1 MNAGLP
7 GTGISGAFYL
17 LSALWMPFH
26 ELYKTLRNK
35 SQPQRMRLILIQ
47 SGIAL
52 GIIAGIW
59 LAGWLLGELLVK
71 INAWLALKHGTPAP
85 APSTLPNVIKVTL
98 VFLTIGLL
106 AVVVG
111 GVHVLKLVMR
121 YHKPGRTL
129 NFRVNSAT
137 VKAKNGAHENGTG
150 LGRKH
155 FDDVIAISRSNTV
168 SN

>member
-7 GTGISGAFYL
+7 GSGISGAFYL

-35 SQPQRMRLILIQ
+35 SQPQRVRLILIQ

-52 GIIAGIW
+52 GILAGIW
-59 LAGWLLGELLVK
+59 LAGWLLGELVVK
-71 INAWLALKHGTPAP
+71 INAWLALKQGMPAP
-85 APSTLPNVIKVTL
+85 APVTLPNVIKVTL

-111 GVHVLKLVMR
+111 GVHILKLVMR
-121 YHKPGRTL
+121 YRKPRHSLDNRIVST
-129 NFRVNSAT
+129 NA
-137 VKAKNGAHENGTG
+137 
-150 LGRKH
+150 
-155 FDDVIAISRSNTV
+155 SNTQP
-168 SN
+168 SRGGISSLRSRDTKLEKSEA

>member
-35 SQPQRMRLILIQ
+35 SQPQRMRLILVQ

-59 LAGWLLGELLVK
+59 LTGWLIGELMMMR
-71 INAWLALKHGTPAP
+71 AELAFKPGAAATAF
-85 APSTLPNVIKVTL
+85 SNLPNVIRVTM

-111 GVHVLKLVMR
+111 GVHILKLVKR
-121 YHKPGRTL
+121 YRKPRHSL
-129 NFRVNSAT
+129 NSRIISAT
-137 VKAKNGAHENGTG
+137 DFNAQLSLGEVPSIHSRDAMVEKA
-150 LGRKH
+150 
-155 FDDVIAISRSNTV
+155 DVIC
-168 SN
+168 

>member
-35 SQPQRMRLILIQ
+35 SQPQRMRLILVQ
-47 SGIAL
+47 SSIAL

-59 LAGWLLGELLVK
+59 LTGWLLGELFVVT
-71 INAWLALKHGTPAP
+71 NAWLALKRGIATT
-85 APSTLPNVIKVTL
+85 APSTLPNVIKMTM

-111 GVHVLKLVMR
+111 SVHLLKLVMR
-121 YHKPGRTL
+121 YRQPRHSL
-129 NFRVNSAT
+129 NNRITSAT
-137 VKAKNGAHENGTG
+137 AFNTQPSRGEIPYVRSRDAMSEKSE
-150 LGRKH
+150 
-155 FDDVIAISRSNTV
+155 VIC
-168 SN
+168 

>member
-26 ELYKTLRNK
+26 ALHKTLRNK
-35 SQPQRMRLILIQ
+35 SQPQRMRLILVQ
-47 SGIAL
+47 SSIAL

-59 LAGWLLGELLVK
+59 LTGWLLGELLV
-71 INAWLALKHGTPAP
+71 IAREGLALKQHGPAA
-85 APSTLPNVIKVTL
+85 APSTLPNVIRVTM

-111 GVHVLKLVMR
+111 GVHILKLVMR
-121 YHKPGRTL
+121 YRKPRHSL
-129 NFRVNSAT
+129 NSRIISAT
-137 VKAKNGAHENGTG
+137 DFNAQLSLGEVPSIHSRDAMVEKA
-150 LGRKH
+150 
-155 FDDVIAISRSNTV
+155 DVIC
-168 SN
+168 

>member
-26 ELYKTLRNK
+26 QLYKTFRDK
-35 SQPQRMRLILIQ
+35 SQPQRMRLIFVQ

-59 LAGWLLGELLVK
+59 LAGWLLGELVVMT
-71 INAWLALKHGTPAP
+71 NAWLALKRGMPAP
-85 APSTLPNVIKVTL
+85 APSALPNIIRVTL

-106 AVVVG
+106 AVVLS
-111 GVHVLKLVMR
+111 GVHIMKLVMR
-121 YHKPGRTL
+121 YRKPPRAL
-129 NFRVNSAT
+129 NIRVNSTTIFYSQDSLDKIPHVRSREAR
-137 VKAKNGAHENGTG
+137 VEEA
-150 LGRKH
+150 
-155 FDDVIAISRSNTV
+155 DVIG
-168 SN
+168 

>member
-35 SQPQRMRLILIQ
+35 TQPQRTRLILVQ

-59 LAGWLLGELLVK
+59 LTGWLLGELV
-71 INAWLALKHGTPAP
+71 IMTNAWLALKQGVVAP
-85 APSTLPNVIKVTL
+85 TPSTLPNIIRVSL

-111 GVHVLKLVMR
+111 GVHILKLVMR
-121 YHKPGRTL
+121 YRHPRLAL
-129 NFRVNSAT
+129 NSRIIPAT
-137 VKAKNGAHENGTG
+137 TFNAQRLRGKIRYVHSRE
-150 LGRKH
+150 
-155 FDDVIAISRSNTV
+155 AISEKAEV
-168 SN
+168 IG

>member
-26 ELYKTLRNK
+26 QLYKTFRDK
-35 SQPQRMRLILIQ
+35 SQPQRMRLIFVQ

-59 LAGWLLGELLVK
+59 LTGWLLGELLVMA
-71 INAWLALKHGTPAP
+71 NAWLALKRGMPAP
-85 APSTLPNVIKVTL
+85 APSTLPNLIKVTL

-106 AVVVG
+106 AVVLS
-111 GVHVLKLVMR
+111 GVHVMKLVMR
-121 YHKPGRTL
+121 YRRKPRLAL
-129 NFRVNSAT
+129 NIRVNSIT
-137 VKAKNGAHENGTG
+137 VINSQNSLDKIPHAHSRKAMVENA
-150 LGRKH
+150 
-155 FDDVIAISRSNTV
+155 DVV
-168 SN
+168 C